1 MSEAMNS
8 AQNDASSHALKTG
21 NRVCRKND
29 NEFDSSLPL
38 KFAHLACVAV
48 QHEGVKQEKYDASLY
63 FFCALGNVVGAQHA
77 YGAREDFFDI
87 AEMLNSTIVREQ
99 CANMLIHN
107 KYYCDRRG
115 CKW

>member
-48 QHEGVKQEKYDASLY
+48 QHEGVKREKYDASLS
-63 FFCALGNVVGAQHA
+63 FSDALGNVVGDRHA
-77 YGAREDFFDI
+77 YDAREDFFDI
-87 AEMLNSTIVREQ
+87 AERLNSTIVCEQ
-99 CANMLIHN
+99 RSNILIHN